1 MPMTMTQKILADHA
15 GLASVEAGHLIEA
28 KVDLVL
34 GNDVTAPVAIKEFEK
49 IGVAEVFDRRR
60 IALVPDHFAPNK
72 DIKSAEQCKIMR
84 EFAREQGIEHYFEIG
99 RMGIEH
105 ALLPEQ
111 GLVLP
116 GELVVGADSHTC
128 TYGAVGAFSTGVG
141 STDMAAA
148 MAAGTAWFKVPQAIR
163 FVLHGTLGGWATGKD
178 LILSIIGEIGVD
190 GALYRSMEFM
200 GPGLAGLSMEERFTV
215 ANMAIEAGAKNGI
228 FAVDERTRAWA
239 ASVSSR
245 HYREYA
251 ADSDAE
257 YERTIVVD
265 LNRIKPQIALPHLP
279 SNVRSAADAEKT
291 PIDQVVIG
299 SCTNGRIEDLRA
311 AAFLLKGRSVA
322 EGVRCIVIPATQQV
336 YRQALREG
344 LIDTFIEAGAAVST
358 PTCGPC
364 LGGHMGILAA
374 GERAVAT
381 TNRNFVGRMGH
392 PSSEVYL
399 ASPATAAACAVAG
412 CIVDPGEIVAA
423 PPRGYFET
431 NL

>member
-15 GLASVEAGHLIEA
+15 GLASVEAGQLIEA

-84 EFAREQGIEHYFEIG
+84 DFARKQGIEHYFEIG

-148 MAAGTAWFKVPQAIR
+148 MAAGTAWFKVPKAIR
-163 FVLHGTLGGWATGKD
+163 FVLKGTLEGWATGKD

-190 GALYRSMEFM
+190 GALYRSMEFV
-200 GPGLAGLSMEERFTV
+200 GPGLATLSMEERFTV

-251 ADSDAE
+251 ADPDAE

-265 LNRIKPQIALPHLP
+265 LNRIKPQIAFPHLP
-279 SNVRSAADAEKT
+279 SNVRPAADAGKT

-311 AAFLLKGRSVA
+311 AAFVLKGRSVA
-322 EGVRCIVIPATQQV
+322 PGVRCIVIPATQQV

-344 LIDTFIEAGAAVST
+344 LVDTFIEAGAVVST

-392 PSSEVYL
+392 PGSEVYL